1 VPSPTTSVAC
11 LFWLAL
17 VATPTSVGAQESA
30 HEPAQ
35 EAPTEGLL
43 VLRPERQLRRVAN
56 RVAQTLRRRTGQ
68 LVEVGDAPPP
78 VLLEAVPRHHVGLG
92 WKDDGAH
99 VIVVLGGD
107 EGRSYLTEIE
117 ADEPNRDA
125 TVRAIALAIE
135 ALQDAAQDGPGEE
148 DWNAES
154 GSGGRAH
161 YTLIPM
167 PRVEPVGA
175 LAKPTI
181 YFRLLIG
188 YSPTRNQVL
197 IGPGAGL
204 GLCLGR
210 QCVVI
215 EGDLPLLA
223 DEHVASDGAVI
234 SYRPV
239 NIAVRGQYR
248 PDFGDTIIPGI
259 SIGLL
264 TRIGNATVQGT
275 ELGRTVSNIGLRGS
289 LEVAW
294 RFMPRFEWVFEGGV
308 DLALSRSEF
317 IRYGEVVLL
326 EDLWT
331 PWFGT
336 SLRLRP

>member
-1 VPSPTTSVAC
+1 MTSVAW

-17 VATPTSVGAQESA
+17 VATPTSVRAQESA
-30 HEPAQ
+30 QESAQ
-35 EAPTEGLL
+35 DPPTEEPL
-43 VLRPERQLRRVAN
+43 VLRPERQLRQVAN
-56 RVAQTLRRRTGQ
+56 RVAQTLRRRTGL

-78 VLLEAVPRHHVGLG
+78 GLLEAVPQHHVGLG

-107 EGRSYLTEIE
+107 EGLSYLTEIE

-135 ALQDAAQDGPGEE
+135 ALQDAARDGPTES
-148 DWNAES
+148 DRNAQADS
-154 GSGGRAH
+154 AGRSH
-161 YTLIPM
+161 YTLIPI

-188 YSPTRNQVL
+188 YSPTRNQFL

-210 QCVVI
+210 NCVVI

-223 DEHVASDGAVI
+223 DEHVARDGAVI

-248 PDFGDTIIPGI
+248 PDFGDTFIPGV
-259 SIGLL
+259 SLGLL

-275 ELGRTVSNIGLRGS
+275 ELGQTVSNLGLRGS

-294 RFMPRFEWVFEGGV
+294 RFVPRFEWVLEAGV
-308 DLALSRSEF
+308 DLALTRSQF

-331 PWFGT
+331 PWLGT